1 MNGGLLQDTD
11 GLGVTLGI
19 AAATGLGVLA
29 FSEVEPMSNCFFT
42 TSNNPLWGDCID
54 ILFVMLLY

>member
-1 MNGGLLQDTD
+1 MNGGLLQDTE

-29 FSEVEPMSNCFFT
+29 FSEVDPMNNGFFQ
-42 TSNNPLWGDCID
+42 NKQ
-54 ILFVMLLY
+54 